1 MYQPKDKLEL
11 RELIADEYIYLGNID
26 TSYIFDMSYLFLE
39 FDEQSNDLNDL
50 NNDICI
56 ISRKDFS
63 GIETWNTSNVEDM
76 SYMFYECT
84 NFNKNISSWNTSR
97 VINMR
102 GMFFS
107 CYEFNQPLNTWNVSN
122 VKNMHCMFENCYNFN
137 QDLSSWNTSN
147 VEDMSGMFYNCRN
160 FNQDLSSW
168 NISNV
173 KDKDCIFKNTLK
185 EQIFKMKQMTVE
197 SSAYRV
203 EYSTPNKKA
212 YYQKKQTFCAGE
224 EAWNKF
230 ANFVENLKK
239 RIK

>member
-1 MYQPKDKLEL
+1 MYKYTPMSKDEL
-11 RELIADEYIYLGNID
+11 KALVEDETIHLGDID
-26 TSYIFDMSYLFLE
+26 TSNITDMSELFRNINR
-39 FDEQSNDLNDL
+39 NDFL
-50 NNDICI
+50 
-56 ISRKDFS
+56 
-63 GIETWNTSNVEDM
+63 GIEKWDTSNVEDM
-76 SYMFYECT
+76 RSMFAHCP
-84 NFNKNISSWNTSR
+84 NFNQDISS
-97 VINMR
+97 
-102 GMFFS
+102 
-107 CYEFNQPLNTWNVSN
+107 WNVSN
-122 VKNMHCMFENCYNFN
+122 VKNMHCMFENCYNFDQN
-137 QDLSSWNTSN
+137 LSSWNTSN

-212 YYQKKQTFCAGE
+212 YYQKKQTFCASE